1 MSTFS
6 TNTGE
11 MQVKSQAVMNTIDR
25 LRHEVST
32 MQMNLDQLQSTWQ
45 GSAAA
50 SFQSIVVEWRS
61 THVQI
66 EEALSS
72 IAAALNHASMQY
84 EEVEQVN
91 TSLFRY

>member
-11 MQVKSQAVMNTIDR
+11 MQIKSQAVMNTIDR
-25 LRHEVST
+25 LRTEVNT
-32 MQMNLDQLQSTWQ
+32 MQMNLDQLQGTWQ
-45 GSAAA
+45 GSAAT
-50 SFQSIVVEWRS
+50 SFQAIVAEWRG
-61 THVQI
+61 THVRI
-66 EEALSS
+66 EEALAS
-72 IAAALNHASMQY
+72 IATALQHASAQY

>member
-11 MQVKSQAVMNTIDR
+11 MQAKSQAVMGTIDR
-25 LRHEVST
+25 LRSEVAT
-32 MQMNLDQLQSTWQ
+32 MQMNLDQLQGTWQ
-45 GSAAA
+45 GSAAT
-50 SFQSIVVEWRS
+50 SFQSIVAEWRS
-61 THVQI
+61 THLRI
-66 EEALSS
+66 EEALGN
-72 IAAALNHASMQY
+72 IATALQHASAQY

>member
-6 TNTGE
+6 TDTGD

-25 LRHEVST
+25 LRSEVST
-32 MQMNLDQLQSTWQ
+32 MQMNLDQLQGTWQ
-45 GSAAA
+45 GAAAA
-50 SFQSIVVEWRS
+50 SFHAIVAEWRS

-72 IAAALNHASMQY
+72 IAAALQHASAQY

>member
-11 MQVKSQAVMNTIDR
+11 MQAKSQAVLSTIDR
-25 LRHEVST
+25 LRSEVAT
-32 MQMNLDQLQSTWQ
+32 MQMNLDQLQGTWQ
-45 GSAAA
+45 GSAAT
-50 SFQSIVVEWRS
+50 SFQAIVAEWRG
-61 THVQI
+61 THLRI
-66 EEALSS
+66 EEALSN
-72 IAAALNHASMQY
+72 IATALNHASMQY